1 MTDSDSGSVHQLY
14 RGSVDNVAGRD
25 VVIHEN
31 GGRLLTRSESAELHL
46 LVKRLDEEFG
56 QDGRATWLNVHKI
69 IGVNSVKEMRLE
81 LYEPAR
87 AVLTLML
94 EKAMLSRQLSK
105 NSSSELTSLKNKL
118 QAVEAEKMRLARQVN
133 ELSVLAP
140 ELIESKKSAV
150 YWNNQFKSADAQRR
164 DISQRLAASEQLQKI
179 EMSQLNN
186 ELSQCRSDLSE
197 AQQQSRAKHWK
208 VVASVSILGVIG
220 LAAWHWQEKEKYIGY
235 MLYQQSLM
243 TVCQHGGEA
252 YSWGTRLNL
261 PEGRIKCVKSKN
273 GQYMWQADR

>member
-14 RGSVDNVAGRD
+14 RGSVENVAGRD

-94 EKAMLSRQLSK
+94 EKA
-105 NSSSELTSLKNKL
+105 LT
-118 QAVEAEKMRLARQVN
+118 A
-133 ELSVLAP
+133 
-140 ELIESKKSAV
+140 
-150 YWNNQFKSADAQRR
+150 
-164 DISQRLAASEQLQKI
+164 
-179 EMSQLNN
+179 
-186 ELSQCRSDLSE
+186 
-197 AQQQSRAKHWK
+197 
-208 VVASVSILGVIG
+208 
-220 LAAWHWQEKEKYIGY
+220 
-235 MLYQQSLM
+235 
-243 TVCQHGGEA
+243 
-252 YSWGTRLNL
+252 
-261 PEGRIKCVKSKN
+261 
-273 GQYMWQADR
+273 